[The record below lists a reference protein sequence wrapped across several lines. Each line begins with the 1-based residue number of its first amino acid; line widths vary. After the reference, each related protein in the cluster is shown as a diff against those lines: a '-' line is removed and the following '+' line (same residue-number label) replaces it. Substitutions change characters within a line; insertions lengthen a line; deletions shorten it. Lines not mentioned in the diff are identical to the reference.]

1 MVSMASLNRSAEI
14 ALVFSRS
21 SISVR
26 TSRRS
31 WRRSWRPDTG
41 PLQRHGLS
49 NSANALS
56 WRLRELVCSEI
67 DITSLGRII
76 GLTGG
81 LGKAAS
87 LRAGRFCFCRDELL
101 AVIPVPTEL
110 EADVGIRIGADI
122 VAAGVIHVVAGREVL
137 LLRCGQHARSGGEH
151 ESQCEGRLGEHGDVS
166 CLSLSLTPTWCAL
179 ASCSWEEGPVN
190 QPDVLRLRAQKAAE
204 RRGSACLS
212 QAFFVSRQR
221 RRGDASVPGM
231 KYCF

>member
-166 CLSLSLTPTWCAL
+166 CLSLSLTPSWCVF
-179 ASCSWEEGPVN
+179 ASCWCEGWRVN
-190 QPDVLRLRAQKAAE
+190 QPDVLPMPAPKSCRDARKRLFV
-204 RRGSACLS
+204 RR
-212 QAFFVSRQR
+212 FFVLRDRKQ
-221 RRGDASVPGM
+221 GDASVLGR
-231 KYCF
+231 KY